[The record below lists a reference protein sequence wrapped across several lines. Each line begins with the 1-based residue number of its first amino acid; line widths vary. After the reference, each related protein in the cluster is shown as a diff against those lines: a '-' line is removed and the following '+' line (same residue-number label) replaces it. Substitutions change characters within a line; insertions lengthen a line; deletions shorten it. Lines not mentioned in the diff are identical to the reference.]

1 MNDGLKT
8 KILHFLEKPGFI
20 NRLGFRM
27 WKASY
32 QLRERLIPSWRRAR
46 MLDQEFDRQYG
57 LETGDWINLGEL
69 KVRGENVQFGTHYE
83 AITLSLFREAIAQIP
98 EPLDDFLFIDFG
110 SGKGR
115 ALLLA
120 AEHPFRK
127 IIGVEFSAELHIIAQ
142 RNIEHYQKSTNSRRD
157 IESICMDAT
166 AFSIP
171 NEKSVCYFFNPF
183 NEVVLAK
190 VLDNIQKSIIEHP
203 RTVYISYCN
212 PIHNGVFN
220 EFAFDKIAA
229 GDKFA
234 LFKSRQSMV

>member
-1 MNDGLKT
+1 MSNDVKT
-8 KILHFLEKPGFI
+8 KILHFLENPGLI
-20 NRLGFRM
+20 NRLGFRL

-32 QLRERLIPSWRRAR
+32 QLRERVIPSWRRAR
-46 MLDQEFDRQYG
+46 MLDQEFDHQYG

-69 KVRGENVQFGTHYE
+69 KVSGENVQFGTHYE

-120 AEHPFRK
+120 AEHPFGK
-127 IIGVEFSAELHIIAQ
+127 ITGVEFSSELNKIAQ
-142 RNIEHYQKSTNSRRD
+142 RNIERYKKSANSTRD
-157 IESICMDAT
+157 IESICIDAT
-166 AFSIP
+166 AYPIP
-171 NEKSVCYFFNPF
+171 KEKSVCYFFNPF

-190 VLDNIQKSIIEHP
+190 VLGNIQKSIIEHP

-212 PIHNGVFN
+212 PIHIGVFN

>member
-1 MNDGLKT
+1 MSNDLTT
-8 KILHFLEKPGFI
+8 KILHFLEKPGLI

-27 WKASY
+27 WKTSY

-46 MLDQEFDRQYG
+46 AVDQEFDSRYG
-57 LETGDWINLGEL
+57 LETGDWINLGQL
-69 KVRGENVQFGTHYE
+69 KVQSEHVEFGTHYE
-83 AITLSLFREAIAQIP
+83 AIGLSLFREAISQIH

-127 IIGVEFSAELHIIAQ
+127 IIGVEFSTKLHQIALK
-142 RNIEHYQKSTNSRRD
+142 NIERYKLRTNKGRD

-166 AFSIP
+166 KYPIP
-171 NEKSVCYFFNPF
+171 DEKAVYYFFNPF

-190 VLDNIQKSIIEHP
+190 VLGNIQKSINEHP
-203 RTVYISYCN
+203 RAVYISYCN
-212 PIHNGVFN
+212 PIHISVFN
-220 EFAFDKIAA
+220 QFAFDKIAT

-234 LFKSRQSMV
+234 IFRSR

>member
-1 MNDGLKT
+1 MSNDLTT

-20 NRLGFRM
+20 NRLGFRL

-46 MLDQEFDRQYG
+46 MLDQNFDDRYG

-69 KVRGENVQFGTHYE
+69 KVSGENVQFGTHYE
-83 AITLSLFREAIAQIP
+83 AITLSLFRETIAHIP
-98 EPLDDFLFIDFG
+98 ESLDDFLFIDFG

-120 AEHPFRK
+120 AEHPFRT
-127 IIGVEFSAELHIIAQ
+127 IIGLEFSSELHKIAQ
-142 RNIEHYQKSTNSRRD
+142 RNIERYKISTNSTRD
-157 IESICMDAT
+157 IESVCIEAT
-166 AFSIP
+166 AYQIP

-190 VLDNIQKSIIEHP
+190 VLGNIQKSIVEHP

-212 PIHNGVFN
+212 PIHIGVFN